1 MEAGGGTSAKLVS
14 MVERGA
20 RLRRRVAALIIA
32 AVGTVGLTG
41 CMGPDLTG
49 MVDDIGVVLS
59 GKPGVDDVETIYQNG
74 FDSGKKVIFKVR
86 MAADA
91 TTAQSVEVAAAL
103 DQESGDEFDGYDQ
116 NFSLNMP
123 DRTITIIDRTN
134 SDIMAERTPRLLAL
148 ASAPSRSWLIWESD
162 SVPATD
168 GDRLRMVEPQS
179 DPFESLSA
187 VRAEFGSES
196 LLVEMTE
203 TTSVTWHVSF
213 PFSEQGQAR
222 LESVFQPIR
231 DTARRI
237 TIAGDQVSNY
247 FAVVPDG
254 PDKVGLIRE
263 SIERIDTTTA
273 DPWQFTW
280 AVGSDPTGA
289 YDSSA
294 GGVISV
300 GGCDYDP
307 DSEVQLTQEAEN
319 TQDQLRTIYDTCN

>member
-103 DQESGDEFDGYDQ
+103 DQESGDEFDGCDQ

-134 SDIMAERTPRLLAL
+134 SDIMARELHACLRWRPR
-148 ASAPSRSWLIWESD
+148 R
-162 SVPATD
+162 PA
-168 GDRLRMVEPQS
+168 
-179 DPFESLSA
+179 
-187 VRAEFGSES
+187 
-196 LLVEMTE
+196 
-203 TTSVTWHVSF
+203 
-213 PFSEQGQAR
+213 
-222 LESVFQPIR
+222 
-231 DTARRI
+231 
-237 TIAGDQVSNY
+237 AG
-247 FAVVPDG
+247 
-254 PDKVGLIRE
+254 
-263 SIERIDTTTA
+263 
-273 DPWQFTW
+273 
-280 AVGSDPTGA
+280 
-289 YDSSA
+289 
-294 GGVISV
+294 
-300 GGCDYDP
+300 
-307 DSEVQLTQEAEN
+307 
-319 TQDQLRTIYDTCN
+319 